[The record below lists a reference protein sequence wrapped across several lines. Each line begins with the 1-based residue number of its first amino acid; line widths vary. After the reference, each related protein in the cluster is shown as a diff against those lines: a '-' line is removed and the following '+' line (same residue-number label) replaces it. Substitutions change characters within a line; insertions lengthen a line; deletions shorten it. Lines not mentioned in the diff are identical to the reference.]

1 MSIIRKG
8 NKHSNC
14 VVLDKEGIENP
25 NLSWKAKG
33 LLAYLVSR
41 PDNWHVYI
49 EQLANVGTD
58 GRDSTSAGIKELIEA
73 GYIVRQRLTEN
84 GKFAGYDYT
93 VYEVAIKA
101 ESVNGETVN
110 GKSVNGET
118 VNGKTTANK
127 EVSKQSIKETNN
139 KEKEENFSFSEKS
152 SPIPAVQEAR
162 ANIVPHVS
170 QDFALIPFPSHIDT
184 PEIKKLWGVFLQ
196 AMKGEGKPIK
206 TRERAEALITLLGDL
221 SNHESHAIESIKYS
235 ILKGYPTFYDKRENA
250 TNATKQ
256 SGRSN
261 TGAAS
266 IPPARRGS
274 HADEKQSLLNAI
286 AERYGRKQD

>member
-8 NKHSNC
+8 NKHSNF

-58 GRDSTSAGIKELIEA
+58 GRDSTSGGIKELIEA

-101 ESVNGETVN
+101 ESVNGETIY
-110 GKSVNGET
+110 GKPVNGET

-127 EVSKQSIKETNN
+127 EVSKQAIKETK
-139 KEKEENFSFSEKS
+139 KEKKEEISSFSENNL
-152 SPIPAVQEAR
+152 PEAVKEIR
-162 ANIVPHVS
+162 ANIVPY
-170 QDFALIPFPSHIDT
+170 QDFAALPFPPHIEKAR
-184 PEIKKLWGVFLQ
+184 PEWAVFLK
-196 AMKGEGKPIK
+196 ACKGIGKPIK
-206 TRERAEALITLLGDL
+206 TIEQAEILIRTLAGY
-221 SNHESHAIESIKYS
+221 SNNEADAIASISYS
-235 ILKGYPTFYDKRENA
+235 IMGCYDKFYDRRASATQPKANSTQSQVRGRTGSNFDGYPK
-250 TNATKQ
+250 
-256 SGRSN
+256 
-261 TGAAS
+261 
-266 IPPARRGS
+266 
-274 HADEKQSLLNAI
+274 
-286 AERYGRKQD
+286 